1 MWSKRLRVTL
11 GMVSAMTVAAPVWAV
26 QPGGFAGID
35 LGVSEP
41 TNDNYR
47 ANVQTGATGSPFLG
61 YMFDKYIG
69 LQTNFHF
76 TSQPPDNDGRHGKCV
91 VDNGQTICQD
101 GLGDENAWT
110 TTLAWT
116 AGPRLNIPLGDMFDL
131 YGTVQGGGFKGVHGR
146 LNQWAPGFLAGGGLD
161 FNVTEQVSLGLFGRY
176 NRAYMAPHP
185 TYLIGQDSSQQ
196 GPEDIQFFTG
206 GVSMKYS
213 FNEPAKPLPPP
224 PPPPPPPAAAPPMKK
239 KIVLRAVYFDT
250 DKSNIRA
257 DARPVL
263 DEAAQLLKDEGTASI
278 VAEGHTD
285 SRGSDAYNM
294 GLSRRRADSV
304 KKYLVDHG
312 VAASRISTEGF
323 GESKPVATNATAD
336 GRQQNRRVELRLK

>member
-1 MWSKRLRVTL
+1 MWTKRLRVTL
-11 GMVSAMTVAAPVWAV
+11 GIVSAMTVAAPVWAV
-26 QPGGFAGID
+26 QPGGFIGVD
-35 LGVSEP
+35 LGASEP

-47 ANVQTGATGSPFLG
+47 AHVKTGATGSPFVG

-76 TSQPPDNDGRHGKCV
+76 TSQPPDSDGRRGYCAQYPAACRGSSL
-91 VDNGQTICQD
+91 N
-101 GLGDENAWT
+101 DENAWT

-161 FNVTEQVSLGLFGRY
+161 FNLTEQCALGLFARY
-176 NRAYMAPHP
+176 NRAYMSPHP
-185 TYLIGQDSSQQ
+185 TYLVGQDSSEQ
-196 GPEDIQFFTG
+196 GPEDIQFVTG
-206 GVSMKYS
+206 GISLKYA
-213 FNEPAKPLPPP
+213 FNKPEKPLPPP
-224 PPPPPPPAAAPPMKK
+224 PPPPPPAPAAAPPMKK
-239 KIVLRAVYFDT
+239 KIVLRAVYFDF
-250 DKSNIRA
+250 DKSNIRP

-263 DEAAQLLKDEGTASI
+263 DEAVQLLKDEGTAAI
-278 VAEGHTD
+278 VSEGHTD
-285 SRGSDAYNM
+285 SVGSDAYNM
-294 GLSRRRADSV
+294 RLSNRRADSV
-304 KKYLVDHG
+304 KRYLADHG